1 MNELL
6 TPNFQD
12 LGPDPFGTAVVS
24 VLLATIFGIVV
35 ACLHL
40 LATRG
45 RDRVELWRTLILI
58 APLIA
63 MATVAVGTNLAA
75 AFTLFGT
82 LAIVRF
88 RTRIRNPLD
97 AVFVIFSVVIGLAT
111 GNQNYVVAF
120 VGTVIVGI
128 TILILTSSSDKKNRT
143 DGKLRLTLSPGDTS
157 DDSWKTLLD
166 ELKISHRVLATEI
179 DRIAGTRTI
188 MLSTMN
194 LEPETSQALIGRLQ
208 EIPEIT
214 KASHKID
221 QD

>member
-1 MNELL
+1 LNELL
-6 TPNFQD
+6 TTNPPA
-12 LGPDPFGTAVVS
+12 LGPDPFGNAVIS

-111 GNQNYVVAF
+111 GNHNYMVAF
-120 VGTVIVGI
+120 VGTVIVGV
-128 TILILTSSSDKKNRT
+128 TILILTSNSLKKDRSN
-143 DGKLRLTLSPGDTS
+143 GKLRVTFSPGDTK
-157 DDSWKTLLD
+157 DDSWKTVLD
-166 ELKISHRVLATEI
+166 ELQIEYRVLATEI
-179 DRIAGTRTI
+179 DRVAGTRTI

-194 LEPETSQALIGRLQ
+194 LELENSQALISRLQ

-214 KASHKID
+214 RASHKID

>member
-1 MNELL
+1 MDQLL
-6 TPNFQD
+6 TTPP
-12 LGPDPFGTAVVS
+12 LPLEVDPLGTALS
-24 VLLATIFGIVV
+24 AVLLATVFGIVV

-111 GNQNYVVAF
+111 GNQNYMVAF
-120 VGTVIVGI
+120 VGTVIVGL
-128 TILILTSSSDKKNRT
+128 TILILTSSSSKKCRS
-143 DGKLRLTLSPGDTS
+143 DGKLRVTLSPIDTKN
-157 DDSWKTLLD
+157 DSWKAVLQELQISNRLL
-166 ELKISHRVLATEI
+166 STEI

-188 MLSTMN
+188 LLSTTN
-194 LEPETSQALIGRLQ
+194 LEPETSQTLISRLQ
-208 EIPEIT
+208 EIPEIIR
-214 KASHKID
+214 ASHKIN

>member
-1 MNELL
+1 MNQLL
-6 TPNFQD
+6 INPAAAQE
-12 LGPDPFGTAVVS
+12 PDTFKTALIA
-24 VLLATIFGIVV
+24 VLLATLFGIVV

-45 RDRVELWRTLILI
+45 RDRVDLWRTLILI

-111 GNQNYVVAF
+111 GNGNYMVAL
-120 VGTVIVGI
+120 VGTIVVGL
-128 TILILTSSSDKKNRT
+128 TILILTSNSDKRKPKRRQASNHPVTGGHDER
-143 DGKLRLTLSPGDTS
+143 
-157 DDSWKTLLD
+157 LLD
-166 ELKISHRVLATEI
+166 RCSR
-179 DRIAGTRTI
+179 
-188 MLSTMN
+188 
-194 LEPETSQALIGRLQ
+194 
-208 EIPEIT
+208 
-214 KASHKID
+214 
-221 QD
+221 

>member
-6 TPNFQD
+6 TSPPPALD
-12 LGPDPFGTAVVS
+12 GDPFGTALIA
-24 VLLATIFGIVV
+24 VLLATVYGVMV

-45 RDRVELWRTLILI
+45 RDRAELWRTLILI

-63 MATVAVGTNLAA
+63 MATVAVGSNLAA

-97 AVFVIFSVVIGLAT
+97 AVFVIFSVVIGLST
-111 GNQNYVVAF
+111 GNGNFVVAF
-120 VGTVIVGI
+120 VGTVVVGI
-128 TILILTSSSDKKNRT
+128 TILLLTSRGGRKDGSN
-143 DGKLRLTLSPGDTS
+143 GKLRITLSPS
-157 DDSWKTLLD
+157 DAADDHWESVLSDLT
-166 ELKISHRVLATEI
+166 IRHRVLGTEI
-179 DRIAGTRTI
+179 DRNAATKVIL
-188 MLSTMN
+188 LSTVN
-194 LEPETSQALIGRLQ
+194 LEPETARTLITRLQ
-208 EIPEIT
+208 EIPEII

-221 QD
+221 LD

>member
-1 MNELL
+1 MDQLL
-6 TPNFQD
+6 TTPPLSLD
-12 LGPDPFGTAVVS
+12 VDPLGTALS
-24 VLLATIFGIVV
+24 AVLLATIFGIVV

-111 GNQNYVVAF
+111 GNQNYMVAF
-120 VGTVIVGI
+120 VGTVIVGL
-128 TILILTSSSDKKNRT
+128 TILILTSSSSKKERS
-143 DGKLRLTLSPGDTS
+143 DGKLRVTLSPVDTKN
-157 DDSWKTLLD
+157 DSWKAVLQELQISNRLL
-166 ELKISHRVLATEI
+166 STEI

-188 MLSTMN
+188 LLSTTN
-194 LEPETSQALIGRLQ
+194 LEPETSQTLISRLQ
-208 EIPEIT
+208 EIPEIIR
-214 KASHKID
+214 ASHKIN

>member
-1 MNELL
+1 LNELL
-6 TPNFQD
+6 TTNPPD
-12 LGPDPFGTAVVS
+12 LGPDPFGNAVIS

-111 GNQNYVVAF
+111 GNHNYVVAL

-128 TILILTSSSDKKNRT
+128 TILILTSNSLKKDRS
-143 DGKLRLTLSPGDTS
+143 DGKLRITLSPGDTK
-157 DDSWKTLLD
+157 DDTWKTILD
-166 ELKISHRVLATEI
+166 ELRIKHRVIATEI
-179 DRIAGTRTI
+179 DRNAGTRTI

-194 LEPETSQALIGRLQ
+194 LEPETNQALISRLQ

>member
-1 MNELL
+1 MNQLFTNPTAQEPDTFSVAL
-6 TPNFQD
+6 T
-12 LGPDPFGTAVVS
+12 A

-45 RDRVELWRTLILI
+45 RDRVDLWRTLILI

-111 GNQNYVVAF
+111 GNGNHMVAL
-120 VGTVIVGI
+120 VGTMVVGL
-128 TILILTSSSDKKNRT
+128 TILILTSNSDRRNRR
-143 DGKLRLTLSPGDTS
+143 DGKLRITLSPADTTN
-157 DDSWKTLLD
+157 DCWNDVLD
-166 ELKISHRVLATEI
+166 ELGIKHRLLSNEM
-179 DRIAGTRTI
+179 DRRADTRTV
-188 MLSTMN
+188 MVGTMN
-194 LEPETSQALIGRLQ
+194 VEPEMDQALITRLQ
-208 EIPEIT
+208 GNAQII
-214 KASHKID
+214 KVSHKIA

>member
-1 MNELL
+1 MLSVAL
-6 TPNFQD
+6 T
-12 LGPDPFGTAVVS
+12 AA
-24 VLLATIFGIVV
+24 LLATIFGIVV

-45 RDRVELWRTLILI
+45 RDRVDLWRTLILI

-111 GNQNYVVAF
+111 GNGNYMVAL
-120 VGTVIVGI
+120 VGTMVVGL
-128 TILILTSSSDKKNRT
+128 TILILTSNSDRRNRR
-143 DGKLRLTLSPGDTS
+143 DGKLRITLSPADTTN
-157 DDSWKTLLD
+157 DCWNDVLD
-166 ELKISHRVLATEI
+166 ELGIKHRLLSNEM
-179 DRIAGTRTI
+179 DRRADTRTV
-188 MLSTMN
+188 MVGTMN
-194 LEPETSQALIGRLQ
+194 VEPEMDQALITRLQ
-208 EIPEIT
+208 GNAQII
-214 KASHKID
+214 KVSHKIA

>member
-1 MNELL
+1 MNQLFTNPTTQAPDTFSTAL
-6 TPNFQD
+6 T
-12 LGPDPFGTAVVS
+12 G
-24 VLLATIFGIVV
+24 VLLATLFGIVV

-45 RDRVELWRTLILI
+45 RDRVDLWRTLILI

-111 GNQNYVVAF
+111 GNGNYMVAL
-120 VGTVIVGI
+120 VGTMVVGL
-128 TILILTSSSDKKNRT
+128 TILVLTSNSDKRNRR
-143 DGKLRLTLSPGDTS
+143 DGKLRITLSPADTTN
-157 DDSWKTLLD
+157 DCWTDVLD
-166 ELKISHRVLATEI
+166 ELGIKHDLLSNEV
-179 DRIAGTRTI
+179 DRRADTRTV
-188 MLSTMN
+188 MVGTMN
-194 LEPETSQALIGRLQ
+194 VEPGMDQTLITRLQ
-208 EIPEIT
+208 GSAQII
-214 KASHKID
+214 KVSYKIA

>member
-1 MNELL
+1 MDELL
-6 TPNFQD
+6 TTPPTVLD
-12 LGPDPFGTAVVS
+12 GDPFGNALIAI
-24 VLLATIFGIVV
+24 LLATIYGVMV

-45 RDRVELWRTLILI
+45 RDRAELWRTLILI

-63 MATVAVGTNLAA
+63 MATVAVGSNLAA

-97 AVFVIFSVVIGLAT
+97 AVFVIFSVVIGLST
-111 GNQNYVVAF
+111 GNGNFVVAF
-120 VGTVIVGI
+120 VGTVVVGI
-128 TILILTSSSDKKNRT
+128 TILILTSSGRNMDRSN
-143 DGKLRLTLSPGDTS
+143 GKLRVTLSPVDA
-157 DDSWKTLLD
+157 KD
-166 ELKISHRVLATEI
+166 ELWQGVLSELSIKHSILGTEI
-179 DRIAGTRTI
+179 DRNAGTRVI
-188 MLSTMN
+188 LLSTRKM
-194 LEPETSQALIGRLQ
+194 ESETTQALITRLQ
-208 EIPEIT
+208 EIPEII